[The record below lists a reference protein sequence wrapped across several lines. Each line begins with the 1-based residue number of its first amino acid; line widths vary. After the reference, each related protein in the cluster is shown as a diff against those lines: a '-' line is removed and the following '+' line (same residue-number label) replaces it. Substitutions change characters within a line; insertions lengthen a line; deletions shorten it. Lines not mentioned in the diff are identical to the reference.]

1 MVWRD
6 RRTFFHLCCEDEDE
20 KIKYKPWR
28 TLWAF
33 ISVTLKNDQ
42 ITEHL
47 TVWRLV
53 HPLSGKRFS
62 PCSRVCSVQQGRNFM
77 YREYT
82 MTAIQRFVLQ
92 LSYML
97 INLYERLNQK
107 CLSSRNFGH
116 KNGERCRVESVLTE
130 YLMSRL
136 ITQASGY
143 QADPDHAAQLS
154 HHGESFS
161 FIHPQVTT
169 GYLHQAGAEW
179 WWVRSWDLKD
189 ENDSG
194 SEGLNRL
201 VQNDVLE
208 CSSVSFFHK
217 PKRFSLQSEETNQSV
232 FTFH

>member
-6 RRTFFHLCCEDEDE
+6 RRTFFHLWSEDEDE
-20 KIKYKPWR
+20 KIEYKPWR

-47 TVWRLV
+47 TVWRSV
-53 HPLSGKRFS
+53 HPPSDKRFS
-62 PCSRVCSVQQGRNFM
+62 PCSRVCSVQQGRTIT

-82 MTAIQRFVLQ
+82 MIAIQRCPAAVLHADQ
-92 LSYML
+92 PVREIKSEM
-97 INLYERLNQK
+97 
-107 CLSSRNFGH
+107 F
-116 KNGERCRVESVLTE
+116 VESVLTE

-161 FIHPQVTT
+161 FLHPQVTT
-169 GYLHQAGAEW
+169 G
-179 WWVRSWDLKD
+179 
-189 ENDSG
+189 
-194 SEGLNRL
+194 
-201 VQNDVLE
+201 
-208 CSSVSFFHK
+208 
-217 PKRFSLQSEETNQSV
+217 
-232 FTFH
+232 

>member
-1 MVWRD
+1 MIRLQNTWRCD
-6 RRTFFHLCCEDEDE
+6 DQFILRQVNDSLPAAGFVRSSRAERSRTENIRWL
-20 KIKYKPWR
+20 
-28 TLWAF
+28 L
-33 ISVTLKNDQ
+33 
-42 ITEHL
+42 
-47 TVWRLV
+47 
-53 HPLSGKRFS
+53 
-62 PCSRVCSVQQGRNFM
+62 
-77 YREYT
+77 YRD
-82 MTAIQRFVLQ
+82 VLQ

-97 INLYERLNQK
+97 INLYERLYQK

-116 KNGERCRVESVLTE
+116 KNREKCHVESVLTE

-169 GYLHQAGAEW
+169 GCLHQAGAEWW

-208 CSSVSFFHK
+208 CSSVLFFHK